1 MSHFLSDTF
10 RPYTEEEK
18 QGIRRYHRQ
27 RAVVGLCALAFTL
40 VLLGLFALGQHALQ
54 SAYRGTW
61 VAYDDHA
68 DGFHPG
74 DRWLEL
80 RESDFYLNNNHYG
93 RLKREAG
100 KDFIP
105 VNAPVGQ
112 YNRYLSVNGDVLTI
126 EYQLPATSM
135 VYSSTAAAQTGFI
148 DPASPALIQSI
159 LEQSKQERY
168 VVEMYVR
175 ISDECRLTQEQRA
188 ALY

>member
-27 RAVVGLCALAFTL
+27 RAIVGLCALAVTL
-40 VLLGLFALGQHALQ
+40 ALLGLFSLGQLSRQHT
-54 SAYRGTW
+54 YRGTW

-80 RESDFYLNNNHYG
+80 RENDFYLNDNHYG
-93 RLKREAG
+93 RLKREG
-100 KDFIP
+100 GRDFIP
-105 VNAPVGQ
+105 VQAPAGR

-126 EYQLPATSM
+126 EYELPATAM

-159 LEQSKQERY
+159 LEQSKQDRR

-175 ISDECRLTQEQRA
+175 ISEECRLTQEQRT